1 MTDKTKYFYAF
12 SLDERFAFS
21 FAGILY
27 NYFKDI
33 EKAWFADYEELICIC
48 GITDKKVREF
58 INFRDKTDVDKI
70 FNEFLKSDIG
80 FFTIEDNFYPELLKE
95 IQDAPLW
102 LYYIGN
108 KELMIN
114 PRKLAVVGSRKSSIA
129 AKTVLDKIISEF
141 KNTDLCIVS
150 GMAAGID
157 SAAHSSALKYNLPTI
172 AVLGSGLKNIYPQK
186 NKELFDNIILSGG
199 LVISEYPPYSPPLKF
214 HFPMRNRIVSGMSK
228 GTLVAE
234 AALRSGAL
242 ITAKLCLEQNRELM
256 CIPGAINNP
265 GTEGIYKLL
274 KDGAGIVTCGQDILN
289 YLDWQIE
296 KNNFTNDNDV
306 FDDLSEEERKV
317 ADILSRDA
325 LTIDELSYKTGFDID
340 SLMLI
345 LTNLELKDIITQ
357 LEGEKYSL
365 L

>member
-12 SLDERFAFS
+12 STDERFALN

-27 NYFKDI
+27 NHFKDI
-33 EKAWFADYEELICIC
+33 QKAWTADYDELVNID
-48 GITDKKVREF
+48 GITSKKAKEF
-58 INFRDKTDVDKI
+58 INFRNDTDADKI
-70 FNEFLKSDIG
+70 FAEFSEGDIG
-80 FFTIEDNFYPELLKE
+80 FITTEDDLFPELLRE
-95 IQDAPLW
+95 IHNSPLW
-102 LYYIGN
+102 LYFKGN
-108 KELMIN
+108 VNLLSNE
-114 PRKLAVVGSRKSSIA
+114 RKLAVVGSRKSSIT

-141 KNTDLCIVS
+141 ENTDLCIVS

-157 SAAHSSALKYNLPTI
+157 SAAHSSAIKYNLPTI

-186 NKELFDNIILSGG
+186 NKELFDNIISSGG
-199 LVISEYPPYSPPLKF
+199 LVISEYPPYSPPIKF

-234 AALRSGAL
+234 AALKSGAL

-274 KDGAGIVTCGQDILN
+274 KEGAGIVTCGQDILN
-289 YLDWQIE
+289 YLDWQIG
-296 KNNFTNDNDV
+296 KVSFNNVNSLP
-306 FDDLSEEERKV
+306 DDLSEEEKKV
-317 ADILSRDA
+317 ADILSRDT